1 MKIIYKKVFTSSLY
15 FWDKGLLKASAFNF
29 LIPNF
34 LYVFKLVSREKIHLI
49 LVSTIIT
56 LQNINPT
63 KDCATRFWKNGD
75 GLFGEIQLHNLSTV
89 LPSPNLR

>member
-34 LYVFKLVSREKIHLI
+34 FICLQSCFEGEDPFI

-56 LQNINPT
+56 LQKINPI
-63 KDCATRFWKNGD
+63 KDCVTRFWKNGD
-75 GLFGEIQLHNLSTV
+75 GLFGEIQLT
-89 LPSPNLR
+89 